1 MSLLQQTLRKSD
13 TVQQRHRWL
22 AFPFAVI
29 KKFGDDQAGYLA
41 ALIAYYGFFS
51 VFPLLL
57 VFVTVLGLILGSG
70 SHLATT
76 IQQSALSQF
85 PVIGQQ
91 IKVNSLHGS
100 GLALAIGIVGALW
113 AGMGVTQ
120 AAQNAMNEIWDVK
133 KKDRPNFL
141 IGRLRSLAM
150 LGVLGTFTL
159 VATFLSGLANVAG
172 TGTVIRVLFV
182 IGSLVA
188 NLALFTVAFRVLTQL
203 HLKWRDVVPGAL
215 FGAVIWTILQLV
227 GTYYVQHQVAHARST
242 YGTFAFVIGLLIWI
256 YPCARLDCGPVAWS
270 SRHSL
275 RATWMRTRAQRK
287 QSNAVPSRKWRLP
300 SPTMKPRRSRRWLT
314 RRLHRDRVHGL
325 SRRPEAWFRSSPG
338 SVALPFR
345 RTRWGRCS
353 LQKAGCHCIRSEP

>member
-1 MSLLQQTLRKSD
+1 VSLLQQTLRKSD

-256 YPCARLDCGPVAWS
+256 YLGAQVTMYAAEINVVRKARLWPRGLVQPPLTPGDMDAY
-270 SRHSL
+270 SR
-275 RATWMRTRAQRK
+275 AAQAE
-287 QSNAVPSRKWRLP
+287 Q
-300 SPTMKPRRSRRWLT
+300 
-314 RRLHRDRVHGL
+314 
-325 SRRPEAWFRSSPG
+325 RRPEQEVE
-338 SVALPFR
+338 VAF
-345 RTRWGRCS
+345 TDHEA
-353 LQKAGCHCIRSEP
+353 QEK